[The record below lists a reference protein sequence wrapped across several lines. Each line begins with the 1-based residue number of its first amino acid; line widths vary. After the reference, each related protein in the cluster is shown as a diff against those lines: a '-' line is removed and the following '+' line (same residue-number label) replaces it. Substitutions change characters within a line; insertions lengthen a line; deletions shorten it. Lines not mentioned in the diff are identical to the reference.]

1 MAQPTTEAAVTP
13 ESGVGELEKL
23 LRRAKASRGGFE
35 PVWYLNMAYYMG
47 RQWVFWNR
55 GRLDRPLLEPWRV
68 TLTDNRI
75 IGIVRTDVA
84 RMTKQKPAFTVV
96 PVTSE
101 TADMEA
107 SRTGEQILNY
117 LWRHLSLRKRLM
129 ETLRWSRVTG
139 AGFWKIYWDS
149 GKGERV
155 TIACDPEGN
164 PVLHAETGAPM
175 RPDDFDEGLPEGV
188 STKTICTGDVAVETV
203 SPFEMYFDPLALKIE
218 EAEWCIQV
226 AVKSPE
232 WVKARF
238 GIDLPADTD
247 IASGVAEG
255 KLFAGPSGGANS
267 GRGVKVS
274 EYWAKPSTKYPKGR
288 RAVWTANRMLLDE
301 PNPYGE
307 LPYVMFEDIEVPG
320 RFWPTSTVEQLRE
333 PQTEL
338 NKVRSQITDN
348 AQRLGNPALLAA
360 KQANVEYEGV
370 PGERIDYDDTVPNAI
385 PSYLEPPSM
394 PPYVL
399 QQQERIEQSMQEISG
414 QHEVSSAQVP
424 AGVTAA
430 SAINLLQEADDTRL
444 GPAIYDMEETLGIAG
459 TRLLELVAKYWT
471 DARIVMIAGDDQA
484 WTTMSFRGDAL
495 KENTHVE
502 VQAGS
507 AFPRSKAAKQAA
519 IQQALNLA
527 LQYSQP
533 GSLNPRD
540 LAKVLRDMEAGALEK
555 LFGDL
560 TADVTQVNRENV
572 QLARGERFPVNPY
585 DNHQAHIDG
594 HTEMQKGSSYQMLS
608 PEVQQGIELHVAE
621 HRTRLLQ
628 AMGPPAAPSVTPAE
642 TLNYKDAPP
651 DIQRQIEAQ
660 AGMTPSTE
668 QPAQEAPANGA
679 SEAPTPGG
687 QRPEAQPNSPPTPS
701 S

>member
-1 MAQPTTEAAVTP
+1 MATATAEPSVTP

-23 LRRAKASRGGFE
+23 LQKAKASRGGFE

-55 GRLDRPLLEPWRV
+55 GRLDRPILEPWRV

-75 IGIVRTDVA
+75 IGIVRTDLA
-84 RMTKQKPAFTVV
+84 RMTKQKPDFTVV
-96 PVTSE
+96 PVTAE

-107 SRTGEQILNY
+107 SRTGEQILDY
-117 LWRHLSLRKRLM
+117 LWRHLSLRRRLM
-129 ETLRWSRVTG
+129 ETLRWSKVTG

-149 GKGERV
+149 GRGERV
-155 TIACDPEGN
+155 TIACDSEGN
-164 PVLHAETGAPM
+164 PVLAAETGAPM
-175 RPDDFDEGLPEGV
+175 RPEDFDEGLPEGV
-188 STKTICTGDVAVETV
+188 GTKTICTGDVAVETV

-218 EAEWCIQV
+218 DAEHCIQV

-238 GIDLPADTD
+238 GIDLPPDTD
-247 IASGVAEG
+247 VASGVAEG
-255 KLFAGPSGGANS
+255 KLFAGATSGGANA

-274 EYWAKPSTKYPKGR
+274 ELWAKPSTKYPKGR
-288 RAVWTANRMLLDE
+288 RAVWAANRILLDE
-301 PNPYGE
+301 ANPYRE

-320 RFWPTSTVEQLRE
+320 RFWPTSTVEHLRE

-338 NKVRSQITDN
+338 NKIRSQITDN

-360 KQANVEYEGV
+360 KQAKVEYEGV

-385 PSYLEPPSM
+385 PSYLQPPSM
-394 PPYVL
+394 PQYVL
-399 QQQERIEQSMQEISG
+399 QQQQNIEQSMQEISG

-459 TRLLELVAKYWT
+459 TRLLELVARYWT
-471 DARIVMIAGDDQA
+471 DARVVMIAGEDQA
-484 WTTMSFRGDAL
+484 WTTMSFRGAAL

-519 IQQALNLA
+519 IQEALNLA
-527 LQYSQP
+527 LQYSGP
-533 GSLNPRD
+533 GALNPRD
-540 LAKVLRDMEAGALEK
+540 LGKVLRDMEAGALEK

-560 TADVTQVNRENV
+560 TVDTAQVNRENV
-572 QLARGERFPVNPY
+572 QLSNGAQLPINPY

-594 HTEMQKGSSYQMLS
+594 HTEMQKSASYQLLP
-608 PEVQQGIELHVAE
+608 PEVQQTIEMHVAE
-621 HRTRLLQ
+621 HRAQLLKS
-628 AMGPPAAPSVTPAE
+628 MGPQAPQVVPAE

-668 QPAQEAPANGA
+668 APPEESEGAPQQPSSGREP
-679 SEAPTPGG
+679 
-687 QRPEAQPNSPPTPS
+687 QPSQQPPTAAAPS

>member
-1 MAQPTTEAAVTP
+1 MPETPAAPEAKP
-13 ESGVGELEKL
+13 EGKIAELEKL
-23 LRRAKASRGGFE
+23 LQKAKASRGGFE
-35 PVWYLNMAYYMG
+35 PTWYLNMAYYMG

-55 GRLDRPLLEPWRV
+55 GRLDRPILEPWRV

-75 IGIVRTDVA
+75 IGIVRTDLA
-84 RMTKQKPAFTVV
+84 RMTKAKPDFTVV
-96 PVTSE
+96 PVTAE

-107 SRTGEQILNY
+107 SRTGEQILDY
-117 LWRHLSLRKRLM
+117 LWRHLSLRRRLM

-139 AGFWKIYWDS
+139 SGFWKIYWDS
-149 GKGERV
+149 GRGDRV
-155 TIACDPEGN
+155 TIACDSEEN

-175 RPDDFDEGLPEGV
+175 RPGDFADGLPEGV
-188 STKTICTGDVAVETV
+188 GTKTICTGDVAVETV

-218 EAEWCIQV
+218 DAEWCIQV
-226 AVKSPE
+226 TVKSPE
-232 WVKARF
+232 WVKARY
-238 GIDLPADTD
+238 GVELPADTD

-255 KLFAGPSGGANS
+255 KLFAGPTSGGANS
-267 GRGVKVS
+267 GRGVKIS
-274 EYWAKPSTKYPKGR
+274 EYWAKPSTKYPNGR
-288 RAVWTANRMLLDE
+288 RAVWAHGKVLVDE
-301 PNPYGE
+301 PNPYGD

-338 NKVRSQITDN
+338 NKIRSQITDN

-360 KQANVEYEGV
+360 KQANVQYDGV

-385 PSYLEPPSM
+385 PSYLQPPSM
-394 PPYVL
+394 PQYVL
-399 QQQERIEQSMQEISG
+399 QQQESIEASMQEISG

-471 DARIVMIAGDDQA
+471 DERIVMIAGEDQA
-484 WTTMSFRGDAL
+484 WTTISFRGSAL

-507 AFPRSKAAKQAA
+507 AFPKSKAAKQAA
-519 IQQALNLA
+519 IQDALNLA
-527 LQYSQP
+527 LQYSGP
-533 GSLNPRD
+533 GGLNPRD
-540 LAKVLRDMEAGALEK
+540 LGKVLRDMEAGALEK

-560 TADVTQVNRENV
+560 TVDAAQVNRENV
-572 QLARGERFPVNPY
+572 QLAQGQRLAINPF

-594 HTEMQKGSSYQMLS
+594 HTEMQKSASYQLLA
-608 PEVQQGIELHVAE
+608 PPAREGVELHVAE
-621 HRTRLLQ
+621 HRAQLLKS
-628 AMGPPAAPSVTPAE
+628 MGPQAPQVTPAE
-642 TLNYKDAPP
+642 TLDYKDAAP
-651 DIQRQIEAQ
+651 DIQRQIEEQ
-660 AGMTPSTE
+660 AGLEPSHE
-668 QPAQEAPANGA
+668 APPAEGQQQGEGAQEQQQQPAQPA
-679 SEAPTPGG
+679 
-687 QRPEAQPNSPPTPS
+687 PTPS